1 MILRGTSCQ
10 LKLIFLEEWSALNLR
25 GLLCQKFSISLQHG
39 RKAAKI
45 SLDRPSL

>member
-25 GLLCQKFSISLQHG
+25 GCFVKYSAFPFGTEEKQQKIH
-39 RKAAKI
+39 
-45 SLDRPSL
+45 

>member
-25 GLLCQKFSISLQHG
+25 SCFVKNSAFSSNTEEKQQKIN
-39 RKAAKI
+39 
-45 SLDRPSL
+45 

>member
-25 GLLCQKFSISLQHG
+25 GCFVKNSAFSSSTEEKQQKIH
-39 RKAAKI
+39 
-45 SLDRPSL
+45 

>member
-10 LKLIFLEEWSALNLR
+10 LKLIFLEEWSALNR
-25 GLLCQKFSISLQHG
+25 QGLLCQKYSIFLQHG

-45 SLDRPSL
+45 SIDRPDP